1 MQITTAKKSISS
13 AALIRLINDC
23 RQRQAH
29 ASGVSFPSQTF
40 PCVDQADI
48 TKKAQE
54 LLGVTPKASSH
65 MFSQRQAHSLSSSYG
80 PAVQT
85 ALVDFFEQQAAAPK
99 VVAESKL
106 TVSNATII
114 GSSANG
120 PVRKAKIELPVGGGD
135 SVSMSSLEV
144 SELTGKRHDNVK
156 RTIETLAESGVISL
170 PQIEEVKVQR
180 KRREESVEAYVF
192 SGDKGRRDSIIV
204 VAQLC
209 PEFTATIVDRWQE
222 LETLYQQQAQATTPY
237 GQMPVPMSQMFA
249 MFSEQYGKLE
259 QELQRQAQKIDSLS
273 AAMQLLQR
281 PAPKPRTKDPAR
293 IPGPQD
299 WQVAKTMDSIR
310 MSFSIAPHEIGLERF
325 YLYLHSLDSDVA
337 RREALRQALHFG
349 IALDASLPANF
360 PANAKTITFKF
371 TLSEKDTGL
380 NDVLNM
386 LLALPD
392 DKQRRTAIKRHLVAK
407 SQAVNVSV
415 SLVQQ
420 PALF

>member
-1 MQITTAKKSISS
+1 MSTTLETTSISS
-13 AALIRLINDC
+13 LELIRLVNQC
-23 RQRQAH
+23 RERQAH

-40 PCVDQADI
+40 QRIEHTDI
-48 TKKAQE
+48 EKKVKE
-54 LLGVTPKASSH
+54 LLEGFSDSSIYI
-65 MFSQRQAHSLSSSYG
+65 FSQRQAHMVSAGYG
-80 PAVQT
+80 PFVQD
-85 ALVDFFEQQAAAPK
+85 ALFDFFEQRATMPT
-99 VVAESKL
+99 VVE
-106 TVSNATII
+106 
-114 GSSANG
+114 SSANG
-120 PVRKAKIELPVGGGD
+120 LVGKAKIQLPVGGGD
-135 SVSMSSLEV
+135 SVSMSSLEI
-144 SELTGKRHDNVK
+144 SELTESRHDNVK
-156 RTIETLAESGVISL
+156 VTIDRLAKKGVI
-170 PQIEEVKVQR
+170 VQPAMQDEQTTDKMGR
-180 KRREESVEAYVF
+180 PRTTSAYVF

-222 LETLYQQQAQATTPY
+222 LEALHQQTQPATTPY
-237 GQMPVPMSQMFA
+237 GQMHAPMSQMLS
-249 MFSEQYGKLE
+249 MLSEGYGKIE

-415 SLVQQ
+415 ALVQQ